1 MTERAYVDGAIR
13 DYLDR
18 LAGESPEP
26 GGGSVAALVGALG
39 AGLVTM
45 VTSLT
50 LGKDKYAAVQGD
62 MADIRERAE
71 KLRARLQEL
80 ISLDAEAYGEVA
92 AAMKLPKDDEQQ
104 KAARATKL
112 QAALKQAVEVPLEIA
127 ESAAEVARLS
137 LPAAEKGNDY
147 AVSDAAVAVVLA
159 DAAAHSAA
167 LNVKINVSWIDD
179 KAFTADRWARIEA
192 LLSETGRLR
201 DVVLAL
207 TYSKI

>member
-1 MTERAYVDGAIR
+1 MTERAYADWTIR

-50 LGKDKYAAVQGD
+50 LGKEKYAAVQDD
-62 MADIRERAE
+62 MADIRERSE
-71 KLRARLQEL
+71 KLRVRLQEL
-80 ISLDAEAYGEVA
+80 VSLDAVAYAEVA
-92 AAMKLPKDDEQQ
+92 AAMKLPQEGEQQ
-104 KAARATKL
+104 KAERSTKL
-112 QAALKQAVEVPLEIA
+112 QAALKGAVEVPLEIA
-127 ESAAEVARLS
+127 EAAAEVSRLS
-137 LPAAEKGNDY
+137 LPAVEKGNSY
-147 AVSDAAVAVVLA
+147 AVSDAAVAAVLA
-159 DAAAHSAA
+159 DAAAQSAA

-179 KAFTADRWARIEA
+179 KVFTGERRARLEA
-192 LLSETGRLR
+192 LLAETRRLR
-201 DVVLAL
+201 DMVLAL